1 MMKQFEKYQV
11 QEIQVSYTSNI
22 PTQQWQI
29 KSSKDAANI
38 LQSVWNQNTIALQ
51 ESFAVLLLNNSNYVK
66 GIYKLSTGGVSAT
79 LVDIRLLFAVALK
92 SVTTGLIL
100 AHNHPTGRMD
110 PSNLDKE
117 LTKKIVE
124 AATYFDIKVLDHIIL
139 SPFDDYYS
147 FADNGIL

>member
-1 MMKQFEKYQV
+1 MKQFEKYQV
-11 QEIQVSYTSNI
+11 QEIQVSYTGKI

-29 KSSKDAANI
+29 KSSQDAANI

-51 ESFAVLLLNNSNYVK
+51 ESFAVLLLNNSNHVK

-92 SVTTGLIL
+92 SVTTALVL

-139 SPFDDYYS
+139 SPFDEYYS
-147 FADNGIL
+147 FADSGLL

>member
-1 MMKQFEKYQV
+1 MKQFEKYQV
-11 QEIQVSYTSNI
+11 QEIQVSYTGKI

-100 AHNHPTGRMD
+100 AHNHPTGKMD

-139 SPFDDYYS
+139 SPFDEYYS
-147 FADNGIL
+147 FADSGLL

>member
-1 MMKQFEKYQV
+1 MKQFEKYQV
-11 QEIQVSYTSNI
+11 QEIEVSYTGKI

-29 KSSKDAANI
+29 KSSQDAANV
-38 LQSVWNQNTIALQ
+38 LQSVWNENTIALQ
-51 ESFAVLLLNNSNYVK
+51 ESFAVLLLNNSNHVK

-110 PSNLDKE
+110 PSNLDKQ
-117 LTKKIVE
+117 LTKRIVD
-124 AATYFDIKVLDHIIL
+124 AAAYFDIKVLDHIIL
-139 SPFDDYYS
+139 SPFDEYYS
-147 FADNGIL
+147 FADNGLM

>member
-1 MMKQFEKYQV
+1 MKQFEKYQV
-11 QEIQVSYTSNI
+11 QEIQVSYTGKI

-92 SVTTGLIL
+92 SVTTALVL

-110 PSNLDKE
+110 PSNLDKQ
-117 LTKKIVE
+117 LTKRIVD
-124 AATYFDIKVLDHIIL
+124 AAAYFDIKVLDHIIL
-139 SPFDDYYS
+139 SPFDEYYS
-147 FADNGIL
+147 FADSGLL

>member
-1 MMKQFEKYQV
+1 M
-11 QEIQVSYTSNI
+11 
-22 PTQQWQI
+22 
-29 KSSKDAANI
+29 
-38 LQSVWNQNTIALQ
+38 
-51 ESFAVLLLNNSNYVK
+51 LLNNSNYVK

-110 PSNLDKE
+110 PSNLDKQ
-117 LTKKIVE
+117 LTKKIVD
-124 AATYFDIKVLDHIIL
+124 AATYFDINVLDHIIL

-147 FADNGIL
+147 FADNGML

>member
-1 MMKQFEKYQV
+1 MKQFEKYQV
-11 QEIQVSYTSNI
+11 QEIQVSYTGKVPSKE
-22 PTQQWQI
+22 WQI

-38 LQSVWNQNTIALQ
+38 LQSVWNQDAIALQ

-147 FADNGIL
+147 FADNGLV

>member
-1 MMKQFEKYQV
+1 MKQFEKYQV
-11 QEIQVSYTSNI
+11 QEIQVSYTGKI

-110 PSNLDKE
+110 PSNLDKQ
-117 LTKKIVE
+117 LTKKIVD
-124 AATYFDIKVLDHIIL
+124 AATYFDINVLDHIIL

-147 FADNGIL
+147 FADNGML